1 MKPSQTKILNYNK
14 SATLCAVYEKNNIG
28 SSNIYYTHKDYLGS
42 ITEITDKD
50 GALLQRINY
59 DAWGNRTLTYNNSVF
74 SDFILDRGYTGHEH
88 LAQFSLINM
97 NGRMYDPALGT
108 MLSPDNFV
116 QNATG
121 TQGFNRYSYAMN
133 NPMLYIDPSGNF
145 VEVVYIVAALILVG
159 KMYYDGYNAN
169 DKEAN
174 PFKWDWKDAT
184 YIVGYSYSGNGSNF
198 NAGIGWG
205 NNYITQVGYNVT
217 SGNAQFGY
225 NYQGVNYMSEIG
237 YEEPQI
243 PQITSFG
250 SSYEYDEKYFHGS
263 QNEANEILNVA
274 SKTHNAEGIMF
285 NTSKGWSYE
294 PYKGF
299 ASILNSK
306 GEKKWEY
313 RENDR
318 SHSFIYSNLEKQNG
332 RTYISKSI
340 MIDKVQVYS
349 WTHTHPEGWGPSPG
363 DKGNSRFYN
372 IPGYIVPWYGNF
384 GYRFY
389 PNGTVQSWGDINVHV
404 NLPELIVNPKFK

>member
-145 VEVVYIVAALILVG
+145 VEVVYIVAALILVFMFCIAVSSM
-159 KMYYDGYNAN
+159 K
-169 DKEAN
+169 
-174 PFKWDWKDAT
+174 
-184 YIVGYSYSGNGSNF
+184 
-198 NAGIGWG
+198 
-205 NNYITQVGYNVT
+205 T
-217 SGNAQFGY
+217 S
-225 NYQGVNYMSEIG
+225 
-237 YEEPQI
+237 
-243 PQITSFG
+243 
-250 SSYEYDEKYFHGS
+250 
-263 QNEANEILNVA
+263 
-274 SKTHNAEGIMF
+274 
-285 NTSKGWSYE
+285 
-294 PYKGF
+294 
-299 ASILNSK
+299 
-306 GEKKWEY
+306 
-313 RENDR
+313 
-318 SHSFIYSNLEKQNG
+318 
-332 RTYISKSI
+332 
-340 MIDKVQVYS
+340 
-349 WTHTHPEGWGPSPG
+349 
-363 DKGNSRFYN
+363 
-372 IPGYIVPWYGNF
+372 
-384 GYRFY
+384 
-389 PNGTVQSWGDINVHV
+389 
-404 NLPELIVNPKFK
+404 LIFL